1 MIQIKSL
8 QKLGILLKIL
18 QTLGTLCE
26 WHRLHLDSVHI
37 VHMDYV
43 HLHIVPYGL
52 CVNGQ
57 NPYGT
62 LCKWTES
69 IWTMCRVY
77 PKLKTKTKLKIKI
90 KTKITNTKTFT
101 WLGRLRP
108 TPGFVDN
115 TWLSKNT
122 NVHQP
127 PMPGF

>member
-1 MIQIKSL
+1 
-8 QKLGILLKIL
+8 
-18 QTLGTLCE
+18 
-26 WHRLHLDSVHI
+26 
-37 VHMDYV
+37 
-43 HLHIVPYGL
+43 
-52 CVNGQ
+52 
-57 NPYGT
+57 
-62 LCKWTES
+62 
-69 IWTMCRVY
+69 MCRVY

-127 PMPGF
+127 PMHGFLTTPMLTNHQHSLRMFVK